1 MSSLKEDIHIN
12 DFLMD
17 KVSKQMYFVVSI
29 GNHEALL
36 RLEGDG
42 DNRPVEEKPKHYIN
56 KFLIKV
62 NPETIKLLYQ
72 GDLKKGDDSSGV
84 DGSPA

>member
-1 MSSLKEDIHIN
+1 MATLREDIHIN
-12 DFLMD
+12 DYLMD

-29 GNHEALL
+29 YAHAVLL
-36 RLEGDG
+36 RTEGDG

-62 NPETIKLLYQ
+62 NPETMKLLYQ
-72 GDLKKGDDSSGV
+72 GDIKKEDDTSQ
-84 DGSPA
+84 AY

>member
-1 MSSLKEDIHIN
+1 MATLREDIHIN

-36 RLEGDG
+36 RVEGDG

-56 KFLIKV
+56 KYLIKV
-62 NPETIKLLYQ
+62 NPDTMKLLYQ
-72 GDLKKGDDSSGV
+72 GELKKEEEL
-84 DGSPA
+84 A